1 MDATEILNLLK
12 YGEHINLECKK
23 QKQRCLNLFGKL
35 ILHLQ
40 ILMVA

>member
-23 QKQRCLNLFGKL
+23 AETTLPKS
-35 ILHLQ
+35 
-40 ILMVA
+40 V